1 MKQITLAILLAAT
14 AFTACKKEKL
24 NVYPTQQ
31 PAPATQAHSIKQPLP
46 QHEGAGYTTTPD
58 KYAAIYGRWAYAHD
72 TARWFVIEQADDNSA
87 VLYFPYGINTPTPAP
102 ICMVYQV
109 QLSGD
114 TLDLKI
120 PNIYPCARFTNNL
133 ANGYM
138 VEYEKGPQQGEYL
151 PIIKL

>member
-1 MKQITLAILLAAT
+1 MKRITQAILLAAT
-14 AFTACKKEKL
+14 TLAACSKQQL
-24 NVYPTQQ
+24 NVQ
-31 PAPATQAHSIKQPLP
+31 PAQQHTPQAQNISQPLP

-102 ICMVYQV
+102 IRLVYHL

-138 VEYEKGPQQGEYL
+138 VEHLKGPQQGEYL